1 MSYQL
6 KRINPFWHTHP
17 MIPTAVAIGGIL
29 GMMGYLR
36 QVWALTIVGGLVAG
50 VAVLLAARPAIS
62 ALLATLGILGG
73 LVTFVIA
80 PDLNASTFSAPWKLA
95 SILFYAVF
103 YTVLMDAVVLV
114 VSVIYNFFAGVIG
127 LGGVRLEF
135 EQLDEE
141 TPAA

>member
-17 MIPTAVAIGGIL
+17 LIPVAVVIGGML
-29 GMMGYLR
+29 GLMGYLK

-50 VAVLLAARPAIS
+50 VAILFAARPAVS
-62 ALLATLGILGG
+62 ALLATLGALGG

-80 PDLNASTFSAPWKLA
+80 PDLNASTFSAPWKIA
-95 SILFYAVF
+95 SILFYAMF

-114 VSVIYNFFAGVIG
+114 VSVIYNFFAGVVG
-127 LGGVRLEF
+127 LGGIRLEF
-135 EQLDEE
+135 EQTEEE